1 MCATAAVIT
10 DPKETIETL
19 RPPGGVTKNPYKT
32 RCPGCTSMIHLALP
46 MVHCPCCH
54 NVYRARKLT
63 APTRCA
69 RCDFNLFRWRN
80 QIGVRDDSVLGAL
93 A

>member
-1 MCATAAVIT
+1 
-10 DPKETIETL
+10 
-19 RPPGGVTKNPYKT
+19 
-32 RCPGCTSMIHLALP
+32 MIHLALP